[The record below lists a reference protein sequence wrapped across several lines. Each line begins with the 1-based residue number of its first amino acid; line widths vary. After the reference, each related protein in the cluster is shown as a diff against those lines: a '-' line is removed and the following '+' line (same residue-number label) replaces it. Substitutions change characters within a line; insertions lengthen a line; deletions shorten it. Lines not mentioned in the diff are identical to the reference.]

1 RVQVTAHDVACSS
14 ASDASNN
21 NFTIGTYTITSTAG
35 PGGTIAPNGAT
46 VVGYGASQDYTITP
60 NAGYQIADV
69 LVDGSS
75 VGPVTSYTFNN
86 VTADHTIAASFAL
99 TPGVI
104 QAQSTAT
111 YICPS
116 NTCVGLPVDLSRQY
130 TNPVLGYS
138 VTIQLSA
145 NLSLCAGTSS
155 ITEGNFLSSSGTT
168 LFQVIDN
175 GGGSYTIDDAIAG
188 PSCGPTATFGN
199 LFNVAVTSIAPGGT
213 GSITVTATSLRDCSN
228 AP

>member
-1 RVQVTAHDVACSS
+1 
-14 ASDASNN
+14 
-21 NFTIGTYTITSTAG
+21 
-35 PGGTIAPNGAT
+35 
-46 VVGYGASQDYTITP
+46 
-60 NAGYQIADV
+60 
-69 LVDGSS
+69 
-75 VGPVTSYTFNN
+75 
-86 VTADHTIAASFAL
+86 
-99 TPGVI
+99 I

-168 LFQVIDN
+168 VFQVIDN

-213 GSITVTATSLRDCSN
+213 GSITVTATALRDCSN
-228 AP
+228 APLPVNPGPPGTVPIDNEAPVVTVISPNGGELVLIGSSQKISWSATDNTGVANVDIAYSTDGGATYPFTIATGIPNSGRLSRARADT